1 MIVELREYTLHMG
14 QVPAYVKLYEEE
26 GFAIQGPILGNLVG
40 YYWTEVGPQNQIV
53 HLWGYDSY
61 EDRAERRARL
71 QADERWQAYLAKIRP
86 MIVSQTNRI
95 LNPSRVMDL

>member
-14 QVPAYVKLYEEE
+14 QVPEYLRLYKEE
-26 GFAIQGPILGNLVG
+26 GFPVQAPILGNLVG
-40 YYWTEVGPQNQIV
+40 HYWTEVGPQNQIV
-53 HLWGYDSY
+53 HLWGYESF
-61 EDRAERRARL
+61 EDRLERRARL
-71 QADERWQAYLAKIRP
+71 QADERWQGFLAKIRP

>member
-14 QVPAYVKLYEEE
+14 QVPAYLKLYEEE
-26 GFAIQGPILGNLVG
+26 GFPVQGPILGNLVG

-53 HLWGYDSY
+53 HLWGYESY

-86 MIVSQTNRI
+86 MIVSQTTRL